1 VTAPLVRVRGVGA
14 VRAGRRVLD
23 GVDLDVAPAASLALV
38 GPSGSG
44 KSTLLALLA
53 GLEAPDSG
61 SVDRAVR
68 PTDVGL
74 VLQGHGLVSL
84 LTAAENVAL
93 PLQAPGR
100 PRSSRAEIRARVQ
113 EALAQV
119 GLEPVADHL
128 VEALSGGQQQRVA
141 VARALVTGPSLLI
154 ADEPTAALDAEN
166 REHIADLLFAL
177 PAGGTAVV
185 IATHDT
191 TLAARAH
198 RVLRVEGG
206 VVRPT

>member
-14 VRAGRRVLD
+14 VRAGRRVLERI
-23 GVDLDVAPAASLALV
+23 DLDVAPAASLALV

-44 KSTLLALLA
+44 KSTLLALIA

-61 SVDRAVR
+61 RIDRSVPA
-68 PTDVGL
+68 TEVGL

-100 PRSSRAEIRARVQ
+100 ARATRAEIRARVQ
-113 EALAQV
+113 EALAGV
-119 GLEPVADHL
+119 GLAPAADHL

-141 VARALVTGPSLLI
+141 VARALVITPSLLI

-177 PAGGTAVV
+177 PAAGTSVV
-185 IATHDT
+185 IATHDIA
-191 TLAARAH
+191 LAARAD

-206 VVRPT
+206 VVRPA